1 MKASLGTLVVH
12 APLAELR
19 EASALS
25 GQPLPTATEPALKSA
40 FDLPE
45 APRLTHGK
53 KDLPLLQLSSFRDRQ
68 LAVRSAEPISFDV
81 PFGEGLDRHEG
92 VRAASA
98 LVRLGSRLI
107 IGQDDSNFAAIIS
120 EGKITGL
127 RLFDNVT
134 GDTYSPERKN
144 KAEKPDIELGAT
156 FSVGGQEAAV
166 MFGSGSTARRMR
178 AAWITEAEGELSVQS
193 RDISSLYQ
201 AAMQRLG
208 LGPDV
213 LNLEGCAPAGDK
225 IVFFQ
230 RGNGAGGVNATFA
243 VKQQTLEAAL
253 LEGKKIEA
261 SDVRELRRYDL
272 SRYAPAGL
280 GFSDATPLPDGRILF
295 LAAAEDSPN
304 TFDDGAILGSVLG
317 VLSAD
322 GELLGVTRVPDGPDG
337 PYKLEGVTV
346 LGVEGGVARVM
357 AVEDADDP
365 TKASVKLLLD
375 YVLPG

>member
-1 MKASLGTLVVH
+1 MKARPTSKALVAY
-12 APLAELR
+12 APISEEQRSGPELH
-19 EASALS
+19 SV
-25 GQPLPTATEPALKSA
+25 LPEPELQSA
-40 FDLPE
+40 FKPVDV
-45 APRLTHGK
+45 PRLGHGG
-53 KDLPLLQLSSFRDRQ
+53 KDLQLLHRGGPIGPQLV
-68 LAVRSAEPISFDV
+68 VRSAEPISFDT

-98 LVRLGSRLI
+98 LVRLGERLI

-120 EGKITGL
+120 EGKITAL
-127 RLFDNVT
+127 RLFDNVA
-134 GDTYSPERKN
+134 GDTYAPERNN

-156 FSVGGQEAAV
+156 FHVGGQEAAV
-166 MFGSGSTARRMR
+166 LFGSGSTSRRMR
-178 AAWITEAEGELSVQS
+178 AAWITEAGGALSAQN

-201 AAMQRLG
+201 AAMRRLG
-208 LGPDV
+208 IGPDV
-213 LNLEGCAPAGDK
+213 LNLEGCAPSGDK

-230 RGNGAGGVNATFA
+230 RGNGAGSVNATFA

-253 LEGKKIEA
+253 LEGRTIQA
-261 SDVRELRRYDL
+261 SDIREVRRYDL
-272 SRYAPAGL
+272 SRFAPAGL

-317 VLSAD
+317 VLDTD
-322 GELLGVTRVPDGPDG
+322 GNLLGVTRVPDGPDG

-365 TKASVKLLLD
+365 SKASVRLVLD
-375 YVLPG
+375 YALPA

>member
-1 MKASLGTLVVH
+1 MKARLASKALVAY
-12 APLAELR
+12 APISE
-19 EASALS
+19 E
-25 GQPLPTATEPALKSA
+25 QPVPALVNVVPEPELQSA
-40 FDLPE
+40 FKQVE
-45 APRLTHGK
+45 VPRLGHGG
-53 KDLPLLQLSSFRDRQ
+53 KDLPLLGLSAFLEPQ

-120 EGKITGL
+120 EDKITGL
-127 RLFDNVT
+127 RLFDNVA

-166 MFGSGSTARRMR
+166 LFGSGSTARRMR
-178 AAWITEAEGELSVQS
+178 AAWITEAGGELSVRR

-213 LNLEGCAPAGDK
+213 LNLEGCAPSGDK

-230 RGNGAGGVNATFA
+230 RGNGDGGVNATFA
-243 VKQQTLEAAL
+243 VKKETLEAAL
-253 LEGKKIEA
+253 LDGRTIHP

-365 TKASVKLLLD
+365 TKASMKLLLD
-375 YVLPG
+375 YVLPT

>member
-1 MKASLGTLVVH
+1 MKARLTSKALVAY
-12 APLAELR
+12 APISEEAQPVPGLVSVAPEPEL
-19 EASALS
+19 
-25 GQPLPTATEPALKSA
+25 QSA
-40 FDLPE
+40 FKPVDV
-45 APRLTHGK
+45 PRLGHGG
-53 KDLPLLQLSSFRDRQ
+53 KDLPLLNRNAPFGPQ

-127 RLFDNVT
+127 RLFDNVA

-156 FSVGGQEAAV
+156 FSVGGQDAAV

-178 AAWITEAEGELSVQS
+178 AAWITEADGELSVQS

-365 TKASVKLLLD
+365 SKASVKLLLD